1 MQLTD
6 GEDLQN
12 AVLCAPIGICILNAT
27 TLIAEIVND
36 KFLEVAGKPYGAIH
50 GQFYWDAFAEARP
63 YYEGALTG
71 VVRTG
76 EAYYADEVELMLIRH
91 GREEIIFVTF
101 VYSPVKDKAGKVS
114 KVAVWVLENTK
125 QVEERQRVETTRA
138 IVQKERD
145 HLTRFFMQAPAGICV
160 LKGPDLVF
168 ELVNPTYQRLL
179 PGRKLLGRPI
189 FEALPELVGQELQKV
204 MMNVYRTGEPYEIN
218 ELLIPVAEQEGGP
231 TRNRY
236 FSFNY
241 QARRDEND
249 EVDGIL
255 VFVFEVT
262 DVVNAR
268 QDQLAQTEEFQAVNE
283 EYVAINEELTATNEE
298 LSSVNEEL
306 YASNEELIET
316 QEYLRDTNLALE
328 ASELRLKI
336 AFEDVARSEKLFRSI
351 ALNIP
356 KSLIIVI
363 GKDHRYIT
371 IEGEIMERLGYDRK
385 NYEGKHPLEVGP
397 AERYKASRELYER
410 VLAGETFSVERKA
423 ATGENFMVHFVPLKN
438 EQDEVEAGLIIAL
451 DITMIK
457 QAEEKSAKLA
467 AIIESSDDAI
477 IGKTLDSVIT
487 SWNDSAERIFGY
499 TADEIIG
506 QTVYTLIP
514 SDRYEEE
521 PRILAQLKNGQRVEH
536 FETKR
541 LTKDGRELDV
551 SLTISPILDSQ
562 GNIIGLSKIMR
573 DITERKQAEEK
584 SAKLAAII
592 ESSDDAIIGKTLDS
606 VITSWNDSAE
616 RIFGYTADEI
626 IGQTVYTLIPS
637 DRYEE
642 EPRILAQLKNG
653 QRVEH
658 FETKRLTK
666 DGRELD
672 VSLTIS
678 PILDSQGNIIG
689 LSKIM
694 RDITERKQD
703 ETRKNDFIGMAS
715 HELKTPLTSLNAII
729 QVVNSKLKNS
739 EDTFLVSAMDKAN
752 MQVKRM
758 TAMINGFL
766 NISRFEAGKIQIDKQ
781 PFKLAELLQEIVDES
796 RLVVNTH
803 TILLADCGLIEINA
817 DRDKISS
824 VVSNLVSNAIKYSP
838 KGKFVELAC
847 KESGGK
853 VIVSIKDEGMG
864 IKARD
869 LSHIFDRYYRVETN
883 HTKHISGFG
892 IGLYL
897 SSEIIK
903 RHDGEIWAES
913 ESGIG
918 STFYFSLPLKEN

>member
-573 DITERKQAEEK
+573 DITERKQ
-584 SAKLAAII
+584 
-592 ESSDDAIIGKTLDS
+592 
-606 VITSWNDSAE
+606 
-616 RIFGYTADEI
+616 
-626 IGQTVYTLIPS
+626 
-637 DRYEE
+637 
-642 EPRILAQLKNG
+642 
-653 QRVEH
+653 
-658 FETKRLTK
+658 
-666 DGRELD
+666 
-672 VSLTIS
+672 
-678 PILDSQGNIIG
+678 
-689 LSKIM
+689 
-694 RDITERKQD
+694 D

>member
-1 MQLTD
+1 
-6 GEDLQN
+6 
-12 AVLCAPIGICILNAT
+12 
-27 TLIAEIVND
+27 
-36 KFLEVAGKPYGAIH
+36 
-50 GQFYWDAFAEARP
+50 
-63 YYEGALTG
+63 
-71 VVRTG
+71 
-76 EAYYADEVELMLIRH
+76 
-91 GREEIIFVTF
+91 
-101 VYSPVKDKAGKVS
+101 
-114 KVAVWVLENTK
+114 
-125 QVEERQRVETTRA
+125 
-138 IVQKERD
+138 
-145 HLTRFFMQAPAGICV
+145 
-160 LKGPDLVF
+160 
-168 ELVNPTYQRLL
+168 
-179 PGRKLLGRPI
+179 
-189 FEALPELVGQELQKV
+189 
-204 MMNVYRTGEPYEIN
+204 
-218 ELLIPVAEQEGGP
+218 
-231 TRNRY
+231 
-236 FSFNY
+236 
-241 QARRDEND
+241 
-249 EVDGIL
+249 
-255 VFVFEVT
+255 
-262 DVVNAR
+262 
-268 QDQLAQTEEFQAVNE
+268 
-283 EYVAINEELTATNEE
+283 
-298 LSSVNEEL
+298 
-306 YASNEELIET
+306 
-316 QEYLRDTNLALE
+316 
-328 ASELRLKI
+328 
-336 AFEDVARSEKLFRSI
+336 
-351 ALNIP
+351 
-356 KSLIIVI
+356 
-363 GKDHRYIT
+363 
-371 IEGEIMERLGYDRK
+371 
-385 NYEGKHPLEVGP
+385 
-397 AERYKASRELYER
+397 
-410 VLAGETFSVERKA
+410 
-423 ATGENFMVHFVPLKN
+423 
-438 EQDEVEAGLIIAL
+438 LIIAL
-451 DITMIK
+451 DITMI
-457 QAEEKSAKLA
+457 
-467 AIIESSDDAI
+467 
-477 IGKTLDSVIT
+477 
-487 SWNDSAERIFGY
+487 
-499 TADEIIG
+499 
-506 QTVYTLIP
+506 
-514 SDRYEEE
+514 
-521 PRILAQLKNGQRVEH
+521 
-536 FETKR
+536 
-541 LTKDGRELDV
+541 
-551 SLTISPILDSQ
+551 
-562 GNIIGLSKIMR
+562 
-573 DITERKQAEEK
+573 KQAEEK